1 VELWWQ
7 CNHQVCEL
15 NLCLFQSD
23 HVFVISSSYQCI
35 ISWKLGLKR
44 HTQAAACV
52 DAAQSRML
60 RSMFDSMHVHVQV
73 TIFHLSKVTLLS
85 SKPSMTAYI
94 CICRH
99 WPMSIDVCSGVQHPD
114 NAHWRALGTVARP
127 ALMDI
132 EGSLNYKI
140 CH

>member
-1 VELWWQ
+1 MYNFLKVGIET
-7 CNHQVCEL
+7 
-15 NLCLFQSD
+15 
-23 HVFVISSSYQCI
+23 SY
-35 ISWKLGLKR
+35 
-44 HTQAAACV
+44 TQAAACV

-99 WPMSIDVCSGVQHPD
+99 WAPMSIDVCSGVQHPD
-114 NAHWRALGTVARP
+114 NAH
-127 ALMDI
+127 
-132 EGSLNYKI
+132 
-140 CH
+140 